1 MSVRLYI
8 GNLPKELERKELQ
21 DVFAEEGDTVS
32 AKVITDRKTGKCRG
46 FGFVTVQTDEV
57 ADQIVEKYNGVMFR
71 ENALKIEKAL
81 PRKKGKGDGVGEGEN
96 GGEDDQP
103 QQQQQPV
110 QQPIKSSGNMPK
122 SGGSGNSKET
132 DDRIARSV
140 AIREAVALHVGLGL
154 SALPYEIVNT
164 AMYFEHYIGT
174 GQNLQSDGAN
184 DAAASRKLDSEDLPF

>member
-1 MSVRLYI
+1 MISFTYFSFNLEVLLMSVRLYI

-122 SGGSGNSKET
+122 SGGSGKNRNKKSKH
-132 DDRIARSV
+132 SSGV
-140 AIREAVALHVGLGL
+140 KLLHRELAVMIPSNPILVGLM
-154 SALPYEIVNT
+154 N
-164 AMYFEHYIGT
+164 
-174 GQNLQSDGAN
+174 
-184 DAAASRKLDSEDLPF
+184 

>member
-122 SGGSGNSKET
+122 SGGSSKNRNKKSKHSSGGQT
-132 DDRIARSV
+132 STSRTSGDDSFQPDPRW
-140 AIREAVALHVGLGL
+140 
-154 SALPYEIVNT
+154 
-164 AMYFEHYIGT
+164 
-174 GQNLQSDGAN
+174 AN
-184 DAAASRKLDSEDLPF
+184 ELEKLKQILAAQAANP